1 MERETRK
8 MRAIVGK
15 SGGHSGKNT
24 LNYKV
29 SIPSVWANKLNI
41 TQENRD
47 LIMIFDGEKITIQR
61 PVE

>member
-15 SGGHSGKNT
+15 SGGNSGKNT

-41 TQENRD
+41 TQEDRD
-47 LIMIFDGEKITIQR
+47 LVMIFDGEKITIQR